1 MRQPKFKI
9 GDVVYHITPESGKG
23 VVLDA
28 TYSLLNDR
36 WLYRVTFDIRD
47 NENDYYEHELV
58 TTQTFNL

>member
-9 GDVVYHITPESGKG
+9 GDVVYHITPGSDKG

-28 TYSLLNDR
+28 TYSLLTNR
-36 WLYRVTFDIRD
+36 WLYRVTFGIRD
-47 NENDYYEHELV
+47 NDYDYYEHELV

>member
-28 TYSLLNDR
+28 TYSLLNDK

-47 NENDYYEHELV
+47 NETDYYEHELV